1 LEKYATPSIFQ
12 FALIHKHCKQAKM
25 SLTMLRV
32 DMYAAVCLAD
42 DGRSRWH

>member
-1 LEKYATPSIFQ
+1 
-12 FALIHKHCKQAKM
+12 M

-32 DMYAAVCLAD
+32 NMYAAVCLAD